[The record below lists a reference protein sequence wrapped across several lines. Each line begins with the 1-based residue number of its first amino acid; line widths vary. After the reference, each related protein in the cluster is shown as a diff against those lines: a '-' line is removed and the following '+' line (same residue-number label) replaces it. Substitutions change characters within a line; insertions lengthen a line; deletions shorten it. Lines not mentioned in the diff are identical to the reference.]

1 MDPNPECMD
10 PYHYGNLYLHPQL
23 HQLKIRIHPHQGS
36 KLDPEPD
43 GVGEYSPT
51 QWFTPMT
58 DRGWGKYTVLQRND
72 TFKFHINFDRHNAR
86 LKFTYCL
93 CFESTHLIFRYHLP
107 LKYLNSLMRIRDGK
121 N

>member
-1 MDPNPECMD
+1 MDPNPDPECMD

-58 DRGWGKYTVLQRND
+58 DRGWGKRHHRPDIPPSGSVSRWFSVPVLV
-72 TFKFHINFDRHNAR
+72 TPH
-86 LKFTYCL
+86 
-93 CFESTHLIFRYHLP
+93 
-107 LKYLNSLMRIRDGK
+107 
-121 N
+121 

>member
-1 MDPNPECMD
+1 MRGTVKPSVMDPNPECMD

-58 DRGWGKYTVLQRND
+58 DRGWGKFT
-72 TFKFHINFDRHNAR
+72 TCGISPSSG
-86 LKFTYCL
+86 FTYVRVREGKFKL
-93 CFESTHLIFRYHLP
+93 THLIPEKER
-107 LKYLNSLMRIRDGK
+107 
-121 N
+121 